1 MSASGETLLAFDF
14 GTRRIGVA
22 IGNTIT
28 GTGRPLAIVPAER
41 NDLKFAGIAALIE
54 EWRPD
59 RLVVGRPLHP
69 DGAEHEGTARA
80 ERFARQLEGRFA
92 RPVIMVDERYST
104 VEARRSLA
112 AGEPDDAEAAAIIL
126 RQYLHDQQSIA

>member
-1 MSASGETLLAFDF
+1 MSAAGETLLAFDF

-28 GTGRPLAIVPAER
+28 GTCRALTIVPAER
-41 NDLKFAGIAALIE
+41 NDLKFAAIAALID
-54 EWRPD
+54 EWRPE

-69 DGAEHEGTARA
+69 DGAAHEGTARA
-80 ERFARQLEGRFA
+80 ERFARQLEGRFG
-92 RPVIMVDERYST
+92 RPVALVDERFST

-112 AGEPDDAEAAAIIL
+112 PGEADDAEAAAIIL
-126 RQYLHDQQSIA
+126 RQYFHDRQTIA

>member
-1 MSASGETLLAFDF
+1 MSAAGETLLAFDF

-41 NDLKFAGIAALIE
+41 NDLKFGAIATLIE

-69 DGAEHEGTARA
+69 DGAGHEGTARA

-92 RPVIMVDERYST
+92 RPVVLVDERFST

-112 AGEPDDAEAAAIIL
+112 PGEPDDAEAAAIIL
-126 RQYLHDQQSIA
+126 RQYLHDRQFIA